1 MLLGLALFVHQFVL
15 MQVVLSIAFGAAAE
29 SRPASLAIAYDELFR
44 KDIENKAGQL
54 GASWAYANLFTQ
66 VDDNILR
73 IARRHACGE
82 CACLVVV

>member
-73 IARRHACGE
+73 MARRHACGE